1 MSNAKT
7 GGNKKSS
14 SPSDEGYWKR
24 AQASKY
30 AETHKERRIARH
42 IKRCKTSK
50 TKLSASNGL
59 MAHINFPHVGVPRPV
74 ERVTFQQNVP
84 EHRVFDEYNNVIY
97 SPQFR
102 IVEGC
107 VLDVMRVKKEK

>member
-59 MAHINFPHVGVPRPV
+59 MAHINFPTWASLVRLSA
-74 ERVTFQQNVP
+74 
-84 EHRVFDEYNNVIY
+84 
-97 SPQFR
+97 SPSSR
-102 IVEGC
+102 TCPSIASSTSTTTSSTAPSSASWKAAYWMSC
-107 VLDVMRVKKEK
+107 V